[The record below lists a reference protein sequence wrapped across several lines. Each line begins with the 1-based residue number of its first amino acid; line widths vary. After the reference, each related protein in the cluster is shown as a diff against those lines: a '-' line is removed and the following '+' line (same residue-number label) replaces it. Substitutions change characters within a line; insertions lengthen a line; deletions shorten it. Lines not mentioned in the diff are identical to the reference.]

1 MMLVVAAVL
10 IAAGVLVAARL
21 AIGPSTLD
29 RAVALDALVSVIM
42 AGIGVYTAVQ
52 HVPFYLPV
60 MLVLAFLGFTG
71 SVAIARFMTLRDEA
85 GTTDVDESR
94 YAGKSADTL
103 AEQNVGSWSTRPRSR
118 KGSEGSDGTN
128 GGGRGKN
135 R

>member
-1 MMLVVAAVL
+1 MLVVSAVL
-10 IAAGVLVAARL
+10 IASGVLVAARL
-21 AIGPSTLD
+21 AVGPTTLD

-42 AGIGVYTAVQ
+42 SGIGVYTAVQ

-94 YAGKSADTL
+94 YSGERPAPL
-103 AEQNVGSWSTRPRSR
+103 AEQ
-118 KGSEGSDGTN
+118 SDGGAPQGERPWGRN
-128 GGGRGKN
+128 G
-135 R
+135 